1 MKTTLT
7 NARGITLIA
16 VVFLLLFLG
25 GLGIAISRLA
35 QNKALTADNELAS
48 QEAFYGAYAG
58 VEWGMR
64 QRVEAPLNTQ
74 FANLSADFTAGN
86 ALPGGVSFTTAY
98 TRANDTLVAAST
110 VRGCTRSLQING
122 FCCSVTNLYGY
133 GWCCPV
139 TCGHSSPQNLFSL
152 AGGGNGMLAN
162 QPIFFALPQ
171 AANAAGAGIILAGA
185 QTYSGTGNTLPPAG
199 TTPAYINITGN
210 LALNANGQ
218 MTINGPA
225 GTNKLTV
232 YVGGNMTLGDA
243 AAITI
248 NGNVQIVITGSL
260 TLVQNSKL
268 LLNPNAELLVQT
280 GGGVTLGNN
289 TVINSGPG
297 NGGNATNA
305 LIMSTGDVLMGS
317 GISLQGGI
325 YTMGNVSAGQ
335 NDIIAGAI
343 AAGGSITTG
352 VNTTLI
358 PNQSAASQ
366 TLAAISPC

>member
-1 MKTTLT
+1 MKTALT
-7 NARGITLIA
+7 DARGITLIA
-16 VVFLLLFLG
+16 VVFLLVFLG

-35 QNKALTADNELAS
+35 QNTALTADNEIAS

-58 VEWGMR
+58 LEWGMR
-64 QRVEAPLNTQ
+64 QRVEAPLNAQ
-74 FANLSADFTAGN
+74 FADLSADFTAGST
-86 ALPGGVSFTTAY
+86 LPGGASFTTAY
-98 TRANDTLVAAST
+98 TRANDTLAAAST
-110 VRGCTRSLQING
+110 VRGCTSSLQLTG

-162 QPIFFALPQ
+162 QPIIFTLPQ
-171 AANAAGAGIILAGA
+171 AANAAGTGVILAGA
-185 QTYSGTGNTLPPAG
+185 QTYGGSANTLPPAG
-199 TTPAYINITGN
+199 TAPSFINITGDMI
-210 LALNANGQ
+210 LNANAQ

-225 GTNKLTV
+225 GTNKLTI
-232 YVGGNMTLGDA
+232 YVGGNMALGNA

-260 TLVQNSKL
+260 TLAQGSGL
-268 LLNPNAELLVQT
+268 LLNPTAELLVQT
-280 GGGVTLGNN
+280 GGGAALGDN

-297 NGGNATNA
+297 NAGNATNA
-305 LIMSTGDVLMGS
+305 LIMSTGDVFLGS
-317 GISLQGGI
+317 GISIQGGI
-325 YTMGNVSAGQ
+325 YAMGNVTAGQ

-343 AAGGSITTG
+343 AAGGNITTG
-352 VNTTLI
+352 ANTVIT
-358 PNQSAASQ
+358 PNPSAASQ